1 MLKELLARSAKE
13 KKLIGSGLI
22 TQIMDELTALSY
34 DDLVTEMPELVPKL
48 GSVLENRIPEIE
60 EVDTEKGTDFVLKYL
75 PQIMEK
81 VVSSDGEVKDELAAT
96 EDMTIN
102 VKLGNIAEMA
112 AQIKDG
118 TISFSPGLGQ
128 ERDFFIDMS
137 TEKLLR
143 ILSGKDDALSGFMG
157 GGIEMWREG
166 DEGDM
171 EKAQSLLPLLTVVL
185 EKLKLERMM

>member
-1 MLKELLARSAKE
+1 MLQELLAKSAKE
-13 KKLIGSGLI
+13 KKLIGSELL

-34 DDLVTEMPELVPKL
+34 DDLVTEMPEFVAKL
-48 GSVLENRIPEIE
+48 GSVLEKRVPELE
-60 EVDTEKGTDFVLKYL
+60 EVDTGKGTDFVLKYL
-75 PQIMEK
+75 PKIAEK
-81 VVSSDGEVKDELAAT
+81 VSSDGEVKNELAAT
-96 EDMTIN
+96 EDMTFN

-112 AQIKDG
+112 VQIKDG
-118 TISFSPGLGQ
+118 TISFSPGLGP

-137 TEKLLR
+137 IEKLLT

-157 GGIEMWREG
+157 GSIEMWREG

-171 EKAQSLLPLLTVVL
+171 EKAQSLLPLLTVVS